1 MTVINYPRDRRRK
14 RSDQTYTAIRYQLE
28 HIYENQQL
36 ESFVLGDSHGLVL
49 ACAGETDEA
58 SALAAFAP
66 VLHKHRGRP
75 GKERILDQM
84 SRVLPDVDVESMT
97 VRTFEVDGETLYLT
111 SVGEESVKR
120 QVGQYRAITGIR
132 RILDQT
138 AAAA

>member
-1 MTVINYPRDRRRK
+1 MTVINYPHDRRRR
-14 RSDQTYTAIRYQLE
+14 RSEQTYTAIRYQLE
-28 HIYENQQL
+28 HIFENQSL
-36 ESFVLGDSHGLVL
+36 DNFVLGDSHGLVL
-49 ACAGETDEA
+49 ASAGEPSHATV
-58 SALAAFAP
+58 LAAFAP
-66 VLHKHRGRP
+66 LLHKHHGRISR
-75 GKERILDQM
+75 KRIIDQM
-84 SRVLPDVDVESMT
+84 SRVLPDTDFESMT